1 MAQAGL
7 QPPEEV
13 GRLIDLVPVALKE
26 ASVDSPSARAIVLHY
41 GEQVDLLEKWLE
53 DYVKATSRL
62 VTESL
67 TLENVLN
74 NFVSHSILPTAL
86 SESMLDHD
94 YSVLAM
100 KKCADGAKDYW
111 MSMIAMVKR
120 LNFTVID
127 PIRNFLQYDVRA
139 FKESRR
145 AVDATQKTFEHL
157 QSKYAGLGKSKEA
170 SSLREEAFQLHE
182 ARKLYLRAIMDFM
195 SMAPQ
200 FRFAVDKLLVKLFF
214 EQWRE
219 MRVSRDNTSATF
231 QRGVEEMQRVKGWLS
246 EMELSERVF
255 RKELMT
261 AKKQLEDAAELHTR
275 PSRDL
280 EDYSLSTVPQFGG
293 HSQTTSIST
302 LPRSPKK
309 TSAQTGE
316 KQGWLFLRTY
326 GGKPTRTVWV
336 KRWAFIRNG
345 VFGWLLHGARA
356 GGVEETERIGVLLC
370 NVRPAPAEERRF
382 CFELKTNK
390 HTILLQAETQSE
402 LVDWIG
408 AFETAK
414 SRALD
419 DPESSK
425 SLLGGANTQG
435 GAAFAISPPPVP
447 EFGSFILSST
457 EPGAAGD
464 DIAALEKTHTL
475 PIPGNE
481 HLRES
486 SVDLSRKAT
495 GFEDGSTQSGHR
507 DTASRM
513 LSKLDLHRRGTGSAQ
528 ISPTPSTPNLPAGGI
543 ASLIAASHATMP
555 VGPSIPMIQNPDV
568 EALKPRNTFT
578 LALRDMPDSS
588 LSPSTLALA
597 PIQTNLSKA
606 AVVVTGERGLS
617 PAPGKTGIPT
627 SLLANIWGTSNTAP
641 VNRLE
646 RGDPKIA
653 PEFKLGAQPSPLLKP
668 SSSPPKPSPSP
679 PRGTIAHQNAI
690 SQLDLTIPSSTL
702 RSRTPSPSKRH
713 RKTISVDREGLR
725 EIRAEL
731 LVPEFPNYYPLQLK
745 SQDAQFRLLFPNVRY
760 DERLVLV
767 FRATWNPNEQ
777 QDFPGRIYVTSK
789 DIYFYSNH
797 LGLVLTSN
805 VSLASIE
812 EATAAPGKDCD
823 FIFLHLR
830 DGGGD
835 GGPRRITVK
844 TFLEPLRLL
853 QRRLNF
859 LIKNS
864 TAPEPLTLEEL
875 IKALLRMETE
885 ALDRSPSLESW
896 EDVSPTTPVDVGGP
910 RYRARAST
918 IGTEV
923 KGLIRVDKALQ
934 QGPLG
939 RRESKFKLPAQPV
952 KYVPAGNLRLTV
964 EKEFDISAKALFHV
978 IFGDKSALW
987 QLLQHE
993 RQARNLTQGPWLN
1006 LGEGRLRREFAF
1018 DIPTKNLWG
1027 GESLIQVR
1035 DYQVVDVNND
1045 HLCYVVTDKRTP
1057 WHLPYKN
1064 SQRLVSKIVI
1074 THAAK
1079 GKCKLAI
1086 FVKVEWLRAAWMLG
1100 GVIERQAMY
1109 DLELDSQDLG
1119 DLVADQV
1126 RKLGAHS
1133 RTRKAIQI
1141 FGQVGHSTDST
1152 QLLIDASAVNIE
1164 LRRQP
1169 VSRTMTGLMFNT
1181 AVSAGESAAGTVLQ
1195 SLLDILSWFSK
1206 VVSANAVILLILA
1219 FSILF
1224 NSWHTYRD
1232 TLDWW
1237 HERRAGNFM
1246 ARLGV
1251 SPDVFMSRAVYYD
1264 DLHEILQRNAD
1275 MPSRESNICYSV
1287 FYDEHDPELVPSQ
1300 PGTQVARIQQTR
1312 QRLGTYR
1319 HDLFVA
1325 VRVVNSIEKEL
1336 VQSAWQQ
1343 WVIDENRRCQ
1353 VVEGLVL
1360 HDVERNSSTHSA
1372 EVQNWYDEYCTSCH
1386 DEYLKLRG

>member
-1 MAQAGL
+1 MAQVGL
-7 QPPEEV
+7 QPADEV

-26 ASVDSPSARAIVLHY
+26 AAVDSPSARAIVLHY
-41 GEQVDLLEKWLE
+41 GEQVDLLEKWLD

-86 SESMLDHD
+86 SESMMDHD

-111 MSMIAMVKR
+111 MSMIAMIKR
-120 LNFTVID
+120 FNFIVID
-127 PIRNFLQYDVRA
+127 PIRNFLQYDLKA

-157 QSKYAGLGKSKEA
+157 QTKYAGLGKSKEA

-182 ARKLYLRAIMDFM
+182 ARKLYLKAMMDFM

-214 EQWRE
+214 DQWRE
-219 MRVSRDNTSATF
+219 MRFSRDNTATTF
-231 QRGVEEMQRVKGWLS
+231 QRGADEMQRVKGWLN
-246 EMELSERVF
+246 EMESSERIF

-261 AKKQLEDAAELHTR
+261 AKKQLEDAAELNTR

-293 HSQTTSIST
+293 HSQTASIST

-309 TSAQTGE
+309 TSAQNGQ

-356 GGVEETERIGVLLC
+356 GGVEESERIGVLLC

-390 HTILLQAETQSE
+390 NTILLQAETQSE

-414 SRALD
+414 SKALD
-419 DPESSK
+419 DPEASK
-425 SLLGGANTQG
+425 TLMGGGNIQA
-435 GAAFAISPPPVP
+435 GAAFAISPPPVL

-457 EPGAAGD
+457 EPGAVGD
-464 DIAALEKTHTL
+464 DIVALEKTHTL
-475 PIPGNE
+475 PIPGTE
-481 HLRES
+481 HLREA
-486 SVDLSRKAT
+486 SVDLARRSTAL
-495 GFEDGSTQSGHR
+495 EDGGQGGHR
-507 DTASRM
+507 ETASRII
-513 LSKLDLHRRGTGSAQ
+513 SKLDLHRRGTASPQ
-528 ISPTPSTPNLPAGGI
+528 ISTSPSTPNLPAGGI
-543 ASLIAASHATMP
+543 ASLIAASHGSMP
-555 VGPSIPMIQNPDV
+555 VGPSLPMVQSVDT

-578 LALRDMPDSS
+578 LALRDMPASS
-588 LSPSTLALA
+588 LAPSTLALA
-597 PIQTNLSKA
+597 PIQTNLSRS
-606 AVVVTGERGLS
+606 AVLVTGERGLG

-641 VNRLE
+641 VNKLE
-646 RGDPKIA
+646 RGDPKVA
-653 PEFKLGAQPSPLLKP
+653 PEFKLGMQPSPAL
-668 SSSPPKPSPSP
+668 KPSPSP
-679 PRGTIAHQNAI
+679 PKTSPSPPRAAIPHQNAI
-690 SQLDLTIPSSTL
+690 SQLDLTIPASSV

-713 RKTISVDREGLR
+713 RKTLSVDREGLR

-731 LVPEFPNYYPLQLK
+731 LVPDFPNYYPLQLK

-760 DERLVLV
+760 DERLVMV
-767 FRATWNPNEQ
+767 FRATWNPSEQ
-777 QDFPGRIYVTSK
+777 QDFPGRVYVTSR
-789 DIYFYSNH
+789 DVYFYSNH

-805 VSLASIE
+805 VPLGSIE

-830 DGGGD
+830 DSGGD
-835 GGPRRITVK
+835 GAPRRITIK
-844 TFLEPLRLL
+844 TFLEPLRLV

-864 TAPEPLTLEEL
+864 TSGEPLGLEEL
-875 IKALLRMETE
+875 IKTLLRMETE
-885 ALDRSPSLESW
+885 APDRSPSLESW
-896 EDVSPTTPVDVGGP
+896 EDVSPNTPADTGGP
-910 RYRARAST
+910 RHRGRAST

-923 KGLIRVDKALQ
+923 KGPIRVDRALQ
-934 QGPLG
+934 NGPLG

-952 KYVPAGNLRLTV
+952 RYVPAGNLRLTV

-993 RQARNLTQGPWLN
+993 RQARNLTQGPWLT

-1018 DIPTKNLWG
+1018 DVPTKTLLG
-1027 GESLIQVR
+1027 GERLIQVR

-1064 SQRLVSKIVI
+1064 SHRLVSKIVI

-1079 GKCKLAI
+1079 AKCKLAI
-1086 FVKVEWLRAAWMLG
+1086 FTKVEWVRAAWMLG

-1109 DLELDSQDLG
+1109 DLELDSQDLA
-1119 DLVADQV
+1119 DLVSDQV
-1126 RKLGAHS
+1126 RRLGAHS

-1141 FGQVGHSTDST
+1141 FGQVGHSTQST
-1152 QLLIDASAVNIE
+1152 QLLIDATAVNIE

-1169 VSRTMTGLMFNT
+1169 VSRTLTGLVVQT
-1181 AVSAGESAAGTVLQ
+1181 AISAGESAAGTILQ
-1195 SLLDILSWFSK
+1195 SLLDILAWFGK
-1206 VVSANAVILLILA
+1206 ILSANKLILLVLA
-1219 FSILF
+1219 FSVLY

-1251 SPDVFMSRAVYYD
+1251 SPDVVMSRAVYYD
-1264 DLHEILQRNAD
+1264 DLHRILRQDAN
-1275 MPSRESNICYSV
+1275 MPARDASTCYSV
-1287 FYDEHDPELVPSQ
+1287 FYDEHDPELVPRR
-1300 PGTQVARIQQTR
+1300 PGTEVARIQQTR
-1312 QRLGTYR
+1312 QKLGTYR

-1325 VRVVNSIEKEL
+1325 VRVVDSVEKEL
-1336 VQSAWQQ
+1336 VRSAWQQ
-1343 WVIDENRRCQ
+1343 WLVEENRRCQ

-1360 HDVERNSSTHSA
+1360 YDAERNSTGHSA
-1372 EVQNWYDEYCTSCH
+1372 DVQSWYDEYCTSCR
-1386 DEYLKLRG
+1386 DEYLKLRA